1 MIPSRDAQP
10 AQPQAPRCYPLLM
23 IGGVYRASFAKLQ
36 EGPGVA
42 TYTLPRMSQTAS
54 RYRVRRSVRRMREI
68 LRDQASR
75 DRAVLDQAFHEQ
87 ALHEQAA
94 SMPCACG
101 VCTS

>member
-1 MIPSRDAQP
+1 MIPSREAQP
-10 AQPQAPRCYPLLM
+10 AQPQQPHCYPLLM

-36 EGPGVA
+36 EGPGMA
-42 TYTLPRMSQTAS
+42 SYALPRISPAAS

-75 DRAVLDQAFHEQ
+75 DQ

-94 SMPCACG
+94 SMPCGCE